1 MGISRKVYYP
11 RPGKTPK
18 VLTAN
23 SEKELAALLRIGW
36 SIKNPSEGK

>member
-36 SIKNPSEGK
+36 STEVPKK